1 MIAYLVMSDQL
12 KKSRFLCACRGEH
25 VDTTPIWIMRQAGR
39 YLPEYRELRSKCSF
53 RRLLRTPDL
62 AAEVTL
68 QPIKRFD
75 LDAAIVFSDILELTE
90 AMGIPFEIVEG
101 KGPVMSRTVRSSA
114 DVDTLVAFE
123 PDVALSHLLE
133 TIAIIVAELDGRIP
147 LIGFAGAPLTLAC
160 YVVEGGSSKDFGRLR
175 RLMYEDPATTRR
187 LLEQIA
193 EGVFRSLAAQIE
205 AGVSAVQLFD
215 TWASALPPDLY
226 REFVVP
232 VNERILERLEPY
244 GAARILYV
252 GNTTAHIESLSQSSA
267 DVIGVDWRTSLKRVK
282 ESLGTDIVVQGN
294 LDPFALYA
302 PKTLLEEM
310 AAEVID
316 DASEFRGHVFNLG
329 HGVLP
334 SVDPEQV
341 ATLIERVHDVGRR
354 YSSSAD

>member
-1 MIAYLVMSDQL
+1 MKDQL
-12 KKSRFLCACRGEH
+12 TKTRFVRACRGEP

-68 QPIKRFD
+68 QPIRRFD

-101 KGPVMSRTVRSSA
+101 KGPVMSRTVRSGS
-114 DVDTLVAFE
+114 DVDTLVAVE

-133 TIAIIVAELDGRIP
+133 TIRIVVRELDGRVP

-160 YVVEGGSSKDFGRLR
+160 YVVEGGSSKDFGQLR
-175 RLMYEDPATTRR
+175 RLMYEDPATTHR
-187 LLEQIA
+187 LLERIG

-205 AGVSAVQLFD
+205 AGVSAIQLFD
-215 TWASALPPDLY
+215 TWASAVPPSLY

-232 VNERILERLEPY
+232 INEGIFKRLEPY
-244 GAARILYV
+244 GAVRILYV
-252 GNTTAHIESLSQSSA
+252 GNTTAHLESLSQSSA
-267 DVIGVDWRTSLKRVK
+267 DVVGVDWRTPLKRVR
-282 ESLGTDIVVQGN
+282 ECLGTDIVVQGN
-294 LDPFALYA
+294 LDPYALYA
-302 PKTLLEEM
+302 PKALLKKM
-310 AAEVID
+310 AADVIE
-316 DASEFRGHVFNLG
+316 DASAFRGHVFNLG

-341 ATLIERVHDVGRR
+341 GTLIERVHNIGRR
-354 YSSSAD
+354 RSPSEV